1 MVHLKLENYE
11 RKGFDSVKFCGITRG
26 DLYTTVS
33 FEGVLAGCDPA
44 FGVKVEVKLYNDV
57 KRIDLCY
64 RLKRLPETD
73 PSGIYVA
80 FPFEVEGGKLA
91 FDVPGGVLVAGE
103 NQIPGSTAGWNT
115 VQSFVSAR
123 NSDMQVLLST
133 NEVPLFMMGELMDDP
148 FRKVHVHEKTHFFSW
163 VMNNYWHTNFR
174 AFQEGEFRWSYTI
187 TSMPGCSEPDA
198 WQFGLGNRTPVY
210 ARVQP
215 GLPGATGGKARER
228 SLLSIGGDGLLLV
241 GTAPATNGGVL
252 VNVRETA
259 GRETSLSLTDGNGK
273 RLSFTPSDVLGEDK
287 GGATDSLIIPP
298 YGNVFVRID

>member
-1 MVHLKLENYE
+1 M
-11 RKGFDSVKFCGITRG
+11 
-26 DLYTTVS
+26 
-33 FEGVLAGCDPA
+33 
-44 FGVKVEVKLYNDV
+44 
-57 KRIDLCY
+57 
-64 RLKRLPETD
+64 
-73 PSGIYVA
+73 
-80 FPFEVEGGKLA
+80 
-91 FDVPGGVLVAGE
+91 AGE

-198 WQFGLGNRTPVY
+198 WQFGQGNRTPVY

-287 GGATDSLIIPP
+287 GGATDSLKIPP